1 MPTRFAVM
9 TLVILAGLVLA
20 GIVEAQDPR
29 RLVIGMPVT
38 PPNLPHIGVY
48 VAKEL
53 GYFDEQGIN
62 VELTAFESGLQS
74 LRGGV
79 AGGLDIVGA
88 SSEPIITGISRGAK
102 IRSIF
107 SYAHRLTVVM
117 AAQESIRP
125 ISRGRSRGGKTRS
138 ILSFVHTLAVLG
150 APQDTTRRP
159 ADLRGK
165 NLGIQDVGAFR
176 EVMTRAVLHSAG
188 LTPQDVN
195 YVPVASAGYIAA
207 LTANKIDTAIL
218 HIDQAY
224 MARTKKASLHPLVS
238 LWEVMPSYWYGTFST
253 TEELLRK
260 DSDLLA
266 RAVAAIIK
274 AHRFMY
280 RNKERT
286 LDLASKH
293 TGYPKEVLGP
303 AYDAL
308 AAAKVWPVNDG
319 MPAEMVQVTINKM
332 VEIGLLK
339 ENEKPKVEHVVD
351 RGPANA
357 ALAKLGR
364 WTDDSGWK

>member
-9 TLVILAGLVLA
+9 TLVMLAGLALA
-20 GIVEAQDPR
+20 GIVEAQAPR
-29 RLVIGMPVT
+29 RTLVIGMPVT

-48 VAKEL
+48 IAKEL

-62 VELTAFESGLQS
+62 VELTGFESGLQS

-88 SSEPIITGISRGAK
+88 SSEPIITVISRGAK

-117 AAQESIRP
+117 AAQESI
-125 ISRGRSRGGKTRS
+125 
-138 ILSFVHTLAVLG
+138 
-150 APQDTTRRP
+150 RRP

-195 YVPVASAGYIAA
+195 YVPVASAGYIAS
-207 LTANKIDTAIL
+207 LISNKIDTAIL

-224 MARTKKASLHPLVS
+224 MARSKKASLHPLIP
-238 LWEVMPSYWYGTFST
+238 LWEIMPNYWYGTFST
-253 TEELLRK
+253 NEELLRK
-260 DSDLLA
+260 EPDLLA
-266 RAVAAIIK
+266 RAVAAIIR
-274 AHRFMY
+274 AHRFIY

-293 TGYPKEVLGP
+293 TGYPKEVLSP

-319 MPAEMVQVTINKM
+319 MPAEMVDVTINKL

-339 ENEKPKVEHVVD
+339 ENEKPKAEQVVD

-364 WTDDSGWK
+364 WTDDAAWK

>member
-1 MPTRFAVM
+1 M
-9 TLVILAGLVLA
+9 TIVILAALAPA
-20 GIVEAQDPR
+20 GISVAQAPR
-29 RLVIGMPVT
+29 RTLVIGMPVT
-38 PPNLPHIGVY
+38 PPNLPHLGVY
-48 VAKEL
+48 VAKDL
-53 GYFDEQGIN
+53 GYFDEEGIN
-62 VELTAFESGLQS
+62 LELAAFESGLQS

-79 AGGLDIVGA
+79 SGSVDILGA
-88 SSEPIITGISRGAK
+88 SSEPVIAAISRGAK

-117 AAQESIRP
+117 AAQESIR
-125 ISRGRSRGGKTRS
+125 
-138 ILSFVHTLAVLG
+138 
-150 APQDTTRRP
+150 RP

-165 NLGIQDVGAFR
+165 NVGIQEVGAFR

-188 LTPQDVN
+188 LTQQDVN
-195 YVPVASAGYIAA
+195 YVPVSSAGYITA
-207 LTANKIDTAIL
+207 LIGNKIDTAIL

-224 MARTKKASLHPLVS
+224 MARTKKASLHPLVP
-238 LWEVMPSYWYGTFST
+238 LWEIMPSYWYGTFST

>member
-1 MPTRFAVM
+1 MEMSRTIT
-9 TLVILAGLVLA
+9 TLIILATLA
-20 GIVEAQDPR
+20 TTSIAGAQTPR

-48 VAKEL
+48 IAKDL

-88 SSEPIITGISRGAK
+88 SSEPIITVISRGAR

-117 AAQESIRP
+117 AAQEGI
-125 ISRGRSRGGKTRS
+125 
-138 ILSFVHTLAVLG
+138 
-150 APQDTTRRP
+150 RRP

-176 EVMTRAVLHSAG
+176 EVMTRAVLHSVG

-195 YVPVASAGYIAA
+195 YVPVASAGYISA
-207 LTANKIDTAIL
+207 LIANKIDTAIL
-218 HIDQAY
+218 HIDQAH
-224 MARTKKASLHPLVS
+224 MARTKKASIHALIP
-238 LWEVMPSYWYGTFST
+238 LWEVMPNYWYGTFST
-253 TEELLRK
+253 NEDLLRK
-260 DSDLLA
+260 EPDLLA

-293 TGYPKEVLGP
+293 TGYPKEVLSP

-319 MPAEMVQVTINKM
+319 MPAEMVDVTIRKL

-339 ENEKPKVEHVVD
+339 ENEKPKAEQVVD

-364 WTDDSGWK
+364 WTDDPAWR

>member
-9 TLVILAGLVLA
+9 TLVSLAGLVLA
-20 GIVEAQDPR
+20 GIVEAQTPR
-29 RLVIGMPVT
+29 RTLVIGMPVT

-88 SSEPIITGISRGAK
+88 SSEPIITVISRGAK

-117 AAQESIRP
+117 AAQESI
-125 ISRGRSRGGKTRS
+125 
-138 ILSFVHTLAVLG
+138 
-150 APQDTTRRP
+150 RRP

-195 YVPVASAGYIAA
+195 YVPVASAGYIAS
-207 LTANKIDTAIL
+207 LISNKIDTAIL

-224 MARTKKASLHPLVS
+224 MARTKKASLHPLVP
-238 LWEVMPSYWYGTFST
+238 LWEIMPNYWYGTFST
-253 TEELLRK
+253 NEELLRK
-260 DSDLLA
+260 EPDLLS
-266 RAVAAIIK
+266 RAVAAIIR
-274 AHRFMY
+274 AHRFIY

-286 LDLASKH
+286 LELASKH
-293 TGYPKEVLGP
+293 TGYPKEVLSP
-303 AYDAL
+303 
-308 AAAKVWPVNDG
+308 
-319 MPAEMVQVTINKM
+319 MVDVTINKL

-339 ENEKPKVEHVVD
+339 ENEKPKAEQVVD

-364 WTDDSGWK
+364 WTDDAAWK

>member
-1 MPTRFAVM
+1 MRTLLAVV
-9 TLVILAGLVLA
+9 TLITLATLASA
-20 GIVEAQDPR
+20 GIVGAQTPR
-29 RLVIGMPVT
+29 RTLVIGMPVT
-38 PPNLPHIGVY
+38 PPNLPHVGVY
-48 VAKEL
+48 IAKEL
-53 GYFDEQGIN
+53 GYFDEEGIN
-62 VELTAFESGLQS
+62 VELAAFESGLQS

-88 SSEPIITGISRGAK
+88 SSEPVITVISRGTK

-117 AAQESIRP
+117 AAQESIRK
-125 ISRGRSRGGKTRS
+125 ST
-138 ILSFVHTLAVLG
+138 
-150 APQDTTRRP
+150 
-159 ADLRGK
+159 DLRGK
-165 NLGIQDVGAFR
+165 NLGIQEVGAFR

-195 YVPVASAGYIAA
+195 YVPVSSAGYIAA

-224 MARTKKASLHPLVS
+224 MARTKRASLHSLVP
-238 LWEVMPSYWYGTFST
+238 LWEIMPSYWYGTFSAN
-253 TEELLRK
+253 EELLRK
-260 DSDLLA
+260 EPDLLA

-293 TGYPKEVLGP
+293 TGYPKEVLSP

-319 MPAEMVQVTINKM
+319 MPAEMVEVTINKM

-339 ENEKPKVEHVVD
+339 ENEKPKVEQVVD

-357 ALAKLGR
+357 AVAKLGR

>member
-1 MPTRFAVM
+1 MSQRHRASVLAVM
-9 TLVILAGLVLA
+9 TIVILAALAPA
-20 GIVEAQDPR
+20 GITVAQAPR
-29 RLVIGMPVT
+29 RTLVIGMPVT
-38 PPNLPHIGVY
+38 PPNLPHLGVY
-48 VAKEL
+48 VAKDL
-53 GYFDEQGIN
+53 GYFDEEGIN
-62 VELTAFESGLQS
+62 LELAAFESGLQS

-79 AGGLDIVGA
+79 SGSVDILGA
-88 SSEPIITGISRGAK
+88 SSEPVIAAISRGAK

-117 AAQESIRP
+117 AAQES
-125 ISRGRSRGGKTRS
+125 
-138 ILSFVHTLAVLG
+138 V
-150 APQDTTRRP
+150 RRP

-165 NLGIQDVGAFR
+165 NLGIQEVGAFR

-188 LTPQDVN
+188 LTQQDVN
-195 YVPVASAGYIAA
+195 YVPVSSAGYITA
-207 LTANKIDTAIL
+207 LIGNKIDTAIL

-224 MARTKKASLHPLVS
+224 MARTKKASLHPLVP
-238 LWEVMPSYWYGTFST
+238 LWEIMPSYWYGTFST

-280 RNKERT
+280 CNKERT

>member
-1 MPTRFAVM
+1 MRQRHRASVLAVM
-9 TLVILAGLVLA
+9 TIVILAALAPA
-20 GIVEAQDPR
+20 GISVAQAPR
-29 RLVIGMPVT
+29 RTLVIGMPVT
-38 PPNLPHIGVY
+38 PPNLPHLGVY
-48 VAKEL
+48 VAKDL
-53 GYFDEQGIN
+53 GYFDEEGIN
-62 VELTAFESGLQS
+62 LELAAFESGLQS

-79 AGGLDIVGA
+79 SGSVDILGA
-88 SSEPIITGISRGAK
+88 SSEPVINAISRGAK

-117 AAQESIRP
+117 AAQESIR
-125 ISRGRSRGGKTRS
+125 
-138 ILSFVHTLAVLG
+138 
-150 APQDTTRRP
+150 RP

-165 NLGIQDVGAFR
+165 NLGIQEVGAFR

-188 LTPQDVN
+188 LTQQDVN
-195 YVPVASAGYIAA
+195 YVPVSSAGYITA
-207 LTANKIDTAIL
+207 LIGNKIDTAIL

-224 MARTKKASLHPLVS
+224 MARTKKASLHPLVP
-238 LWEVMPSYWYGTFST
+238 LWEIMPSYWYGTFST

-266 RAVAAIIK
+266 RAVTAVIK

>member
-1 MPTRFAVM
+1 MGALRAIVILIILA
-9 TLVILAGLVLA
+9 TLVPASIAS
-20 GIVEAQDPR
+20 AQSSR

-74 LRGGV
+74 LRGGI

-88 SSEPIITGISRGAK
+88 SSEPIITVISRGAK

-117 AAQESIRP
+117 AAQESI
-125 ISRGRSRGGKTRS
+125 
-138 ILSFVHTLAVLG
+138 
-150 APQDTTRRP
+150 QRP

-188 LTPQDVN
+188 LTAQDVN
-195 YVPVASAGYIAA
+195 YVPVASAGYIAS
-207 LTANKIDTAIL
+207 LISNKIDTAIL

-224 MARTKKASLHPLVS
+224 MARTKKASLHPLVP
-238 LWEVMPSYWYGTFST
+238 LWEIMPNYWYGTFSAN
-253 TEELLRK
+253 EELLRK
-260 DSDLLA
+260 EPDLLS
-266 RAVAAIIK
+266 RAVAAIIN

-280 RNKERT
+280 RNKDRT
-286 LDLASKH
+286 LELASKH
-293 TGYPKEVLGP
+293 TGYPKEVLSP

-319 MPAEMVQVTINKM
+319 MPADMVEVTINKL

-339 ENEKPKVEHVVD
+339 ETEKPKAEQVVD

-364 WTDDSGWK
+364 WTDDPSWK

>member
-1 MPTRFAVM
+1 M
-9 TLVILAGLVLA
+9 TLVVLTTLASAAIA
-20 GIVEAQDPR
+20 GAQVPR
-29 RLVIGMPVT
+29 RTLVIGMPVT
-38 PPNLPHIGVY
+38 PPNLPHLGVY
-48 VAKEL
+48 VAKDL
-53 GYFDEQGIN
+53 GYFNDEGIT
-62 VELTAFESGLQS
+62 VDVAGFESGLQS

-79 AGGLDIVGA
+79 AGGVDILGA
-88 SSEPIITGISRGAK
+88 SSEPVIRAINRGAK

-117 AAQESIRP
+117 VAQ
-125 ISRGRSRGGKTRS
+125 
-138 ILSFVHTLAVLG
+138 G
-150 APQDTTRRP
+150 AIRRP

-165 NLGIQDVGAFR
+165 NLGIQEVGAFR
-176 EVMTRAVLHSAG
+176 EVMTQAVLKSAG
-188 LTPQDVN
+188 LTPQDVH
-195 YVPVASAGYIAA
+195 YIPVSSAGYIPA
-207 LTANKIDTAIL
+207 LIGDKIDTAIL

-238 LWEVMPSYWYGTFST
+238 LWEVMPSYWYGTFCA

-260 DSDLLA
+260 DPDLFA

-280 RNKERT
+280 RNKDRT

-293 TGYPKEVLGP
+293 TGYPKEVLSP

-319 MPAEMVQVTINKM
+319 MPAEMVEVTISKM
-332 VEIGLLK
+332 VEIGLLR
-339 ENEKPKVEHVVD
+339 ENERPKVEQVVD
-351 RGPANA
+351 RGPTNA

-364 WTDDSGWK
+364 WTDDPGWK

>member
-1 MPTRFAVM
+1 M
-9 TLVILAGLVLA
+9 TIVILAALAPA
-20 GIVEAQDPR
+20 GITVAQAPR
-29 RLVIGMPVT
+29 RTLVIGMPVT
-38 PPNLPHIGVY
+38 PPNLPHLGVY
-48 VAKEL
+48 VAKDL
-53 GYFDEQGIN
+53 GYFDEEGIN
-62 VELTAFESGLQS
+62 LELAAFESGLQS

-79 AGGLDIVGA
+79 SGSVDILGA
-88 SSEPIITGISRGAK
+88 SSEPVINVISRGAK

-117 AAQESIRP
+117 AAQESIR
-125 ISRGRSRGGKTRS
+125 
-138 ILSFVHTLAVLG
+138 
-150 APQDTTRRP
+150 RP

-165 NLGIQDVGAFR
+165 NLGIQEVGAFR

-188 LTPQDVN
+188 LTQQDVN
-195 YVPVASAGYIAA
+195 YVPVSSAGYITA
-207 LTANKIDTAIL
+207 LIGNKIDTAIL

-224 MARTKKASLHPLVS
+224 MARTKKASLHPLVP
-238 LWEVMPSYWYGTFST
+238 LWEIMPSYWYGTFST

-266 RAVAAIIK
+266 RAVAVIIK

-339 ENEKPKVEHVVD
+339 ENEKPKVEQVVD

>member
-1 MPTRFAVM
+1 MRMRLAVM
-9 TLVILAGLVLA
+9 MLLVLSVLEA
-20 GIVEAQDPR
+20 VGGAEAQVLR

-38 PPNLPHIGVY
+38 PPNLPHVGVY
-48 VAKEL
+48 IAKEL

-74 LRGGV
+74 LRGGI

-88 SSEPIITGISRGAK
+88 SSEPIITAISRGAK

-117 AAQESIRP
+117 AAQESIR
-125 ISRGRSRGGKTRS
+125 T
-138 ILSFVHTLAVLG
+138 
-150 APQDTTRRP
+150 P

-165 NLGIQDVGAFR
+165 NLGIQEVGAFR
-176 EVMTRAVLHSAG
+176 EVMTKAVLQNVG
-188 LTPQDVN
+188 LTPQDLN
-195 YVPVASAGYIAA
+195 YIPVASAGYISA
-207 LTANKIDTAIL
+207 LISNKIDTAIL

-224 MARTKKASLHPLVS
+224 MARTKKASIHPLVP
-238 LWEVMPSYWYGTFST
+238 LWEVMPRYWYGTFST
-253 TEELLRK
+253 NEELLRK
-260 DSDLLA
+260 EPDLFA
-266 RAVAAIIK
+266 RAIAAIIK

-280 RNKERT
+280 REKERT
-286 LDLASKH
+286 LDMASKH
-293 TGYPKEVLGP
+293 TGYPKEVLSP

-319 MPAEMVQVTINKM
+319 MPSEMVDVTINKL

-339 ENEKPKVEHVVD
+339 ENEKPKVEQVVD

-364 WTDDSGWK
+364 WTDNPNWK

>member
-1 MPTRFAVM
+1 MRQQHRASVLAFM
-9 TLVILAGLVLA
+9 TIVILAALAPA
-20 GIVEAQDPR
+20 GITVAQAPR
-29 RLVIGMPVT
+29 RTLVIGMPVT
-38 PPNLPHIGVY
+38 PPNLPHLGVY
-48 VAKEL
+48 VAKDL
-53 GYFDEQGIN
+53 GYFDEEGIN
-62 VELTAFESGLQS
+62 LELAAFESGLQS

-79 AGGLDIVGA
+79 SGSVDILGA
-88 SSEPIITGISRGAK
+88 SSEPVIAAISRGAK
-102 IRSIF
+102 IRSVF

-117 AAQESIRP
+117 AAQESIR
-125 ISRGRSRGGKTRS
+125 
-138 ILSFVHTLAVLG
+138 
-150 APQDTTRRP
+150 RP

-165 NLGIQDVGAFR
+165 NLGIQEVGAFR

-188 LTPQDVN
+188 LTQQDVN
-195 YVPVASAGYIAA
+195 YVPVSSAGYITA
-207 LTANKIDTAIL
+207 LIGNKIDTAIL

-224 MARTKKASLHPLVS
+224 MARTKKASLHPLVP
-238 LWEVMPSYWYGTFST
+238 LWEIMPSYWYGTFST

-339 ENEKPKVEHVVD
+339 ENEKPKVEQVVD

>member
-1 MPTRFAVM
+1 M
-9 TLVILAGLVLA
+9 TIVILAALAPA
-20 GIVEAQDPR
+20 GITVAQVPR
-29 RLVIGMPVT
+29 RTLVIGMPVT
-38 PPNLPHIGVY
+38 PPNLPHLGVY
-48 VAKEL
+48 VAKDL
-53 GYFDEQGIN
+53 GYFDEEGIN
-62 VELTAFESGLQS
+62 LELAAFESGLQS

-79 AGGLDIVGA
+79 SGSVDILGA
-88 SSEPIITGISRGAK
+88 SSEPVINAISRGAK

-117 AAQESIRP
+117 AAQES
-125 ISRGRSRGGKTRS
+125 
-138 ILSFVHTLAVLG
+138 V
-150 APQDTTRRP
+150 RRP

-165 NLGIQDVGAFR
+165 NLGIQEVGAFR

-188 LTPQDVN
+188 LTQQDVN
-195 YVPVASAGYIAA
+195 YVPVSSAGYITA
-207 LTANKIDTAIL
+207 LIGNKIDTAIL

-224 MARTKKASLHPLVS
+224 MARTKKASLHPLVP
-238 LWEVMPSYWYGTFST
+238 LWEIMPSYWYGTFST

>member
-1 MPTRFAVM
+1 MRMRRAIT
-9 TLVILAGLVLA
+9 TLIILAALA
-20 GIVEAQDPR
+20 PASIAAAQSSR

-38 PPNLPHIGVY
+38 PPNLPHVGVY
-48 VAKEL
+48 IAKEL

-62 VELTAFESGLQS
+62 VELTAFESGIQS

-88 SSEPIITGISRGAK
+88 SSEPIITAISRGAK
-102 IRSIF
+102 MRSIF

-117 AAQESIRP
+117 AAQESIR
-125 ISRGRSRGGKTRS
+125 R
-138 ILSFVHTLAVLG
+138 A
-150 APQDTTRRP
+150 
-159 ADLRGK
+159 ADLRGR

-188 LTPQDVN
+188 LSPQDVN

-207 LTANKIDTAIL
+207 LVSNKIDTAIL

-224 MARTKKASLHPLVS
+224 MARAKKASLHPLIP
-238 LWEVMPSYWYGTFST
+238 LWEVMPNYWYGTFT
-253 TEELLRK
+253 ANEELIRK
-260 DSDLLA
+260 EPDLLS
-266 RAVAAIIK
+266 RAVAAIIR

-293 TGYPKEVLGP
+293 TGYPKEVLSP

-319 MPAEMVQVTINKM
+319 MPAEMVDVTINKL

-339 ENEKPKVEHVVD
+339 ENEKPKVEQVVD
-351 RGPANA
+351 RGPANT

-364 WTDDSGWK
+364 WTDDTAWK

>member
-1 MPTRFAVM
+1 MRTRLAII
-9 TLVILAGLVLA
+9 TLIILAALA
-20 GIVEAQDPR
+20 PVGIAQAQAPR

-38 PPNLPHIGVY
+38 PPNLPHVGVY
-48 VAKEL
+48 IAKEL

-62 VELTAFESGLQS
+62 VELTAFESGVQS

-88 SSEPIITGISRGAK
+88 SSEPIITVISRGAK
-102 IRSIF
+102 MRSIF
-107 SYAHRLTVVM
+107 SYAHKLTVVM
-117 AAQESIRP
+117 AAQESI
-125 ISRGRSRGGKTRS
+125 
-138 ILSFVHTLAVLG
+138 
-150 APQDTTRRP
+150 RRP

-195 YVPVASAGYIAA
+195 YVPVASAGYISA
-207 LTANKIDTAIL
+207 LISNKIDTAIL

-224 MARTKKASLHPLVS
+224 MARAKKASLHPLVP
-238 LWEVMPSYWYGTFST
+238 LWEVMPNYWYGTFST
-253 TEELLRK
+253 NEELLRK
-260 DSDLLA
+260 EPDLLA

-280 RNKERT
+280 REKERT

-293 TGYPKEVLGP
+293 TGYPKEVLSP

-319 MPAEMVQVTINKM
+319 MPAEMVEVTINKM

-339 ENEKPKVEHVVD
+339 ENEKPKAEQVVA
-351 RGPANA
+351 RGPANS

-364 WTDDSGWK
+364 WTDDPAWK

>member
-1 MPTRFAVM
+1 M
-9 TLVILAGLVLA
+9 TIVILAALAPA
-20 GIVEAQDPR
+20 GITVAQAPR
-29 RLVIGMPVT
+29 RTLVIGMPVT
-38 PPNLPHIGVY
+38 PPNLPHLGVY
-48 VAKEL
+48 VAKDL
-53 GYFDEQGIN
+53 GYFEEEGIN
-62 VELTAFESGLQS
+62 LELAAFESGLQS

-79 AGGLDIVGA
+79 SGSVDILGA
-88 SSEPIITGISRGAK
+88 SSEPVIAAISRGAK

-117 AAQESIRP
+117 AAQESIR
-125 ISRGRSRGGKTRS
+125 
-138 ILSFVHTLAVLG
+138 
-150 APQDTTRRP
+150 RP

-165 NLGIQDVGAFR
+165 NLGIQEVGAFR

-188 LTPQDVN
+188 LTQQDVN
-195 YVPVASAGYIAA
+195 YVPVSSAGYITA
-207 LTANKIDTAIL
+207 LIGNKIDTAIL

-224 MARTKKASLHPLVS
+224 MARTKKASLHPLVP
-238 LWEVMPSYWYGTFST
+238 LWEIMPSYWYGTFST

>member
-1 MPTRFAVM
+1 MRQRHRASVLAVM
-9 TLVILAGLVLA
+9 TIVILAALAPA
-20 GIVEAQDPR
+20 GISVAQAPR
-29 RLVIGMPVT
+29 RTLVIGMPVT
-38 PPNLPHIGVY
+38 PPNLPHLGVY
-48 VAKEL
+48 VAKDL
-53 GYFDEQGIN
+53 GYFDEEGIN
-62 VELTAFESGLQS
+62 LELAAFESGLQS

-79 AGGLDIVGA
+79 SGSVDILGA
-88 SSEPIITGISRGAK
+88 SSEPVIAAISRGAK

-117 AAQESIRP
+117 AAQESIR
-125 ISRGRSRGGKTRS
+125 
-138 ILSFVHTLAVLG
+138 
-150 APQDTTRRP
+150 RP

-165 NLGIQDVGAFR
+165 NVGIQEVGAFR

-188 LTPQDVN
+188 LTQQDVN
-195 YVPVASAGYIAA
+195 YVPVSSAGYITA
-207 LTANKIDTAIL
+207 LIGNKIDTAIL

-224 MARTKKASLHPLVS
+224 MARTKKASLHPLVP
-238 LWEVMPSYWYGTFST
+238 LWEIMPSYWYGTFST

-339 ENEKPKVEHVVD
+339 ENEKPKVEQVVD

>member
-1 MPTRFAVM
+1 MRQRHRASVLAVM
-9 TLVILAGLVLA
+9 TIVILAALAPA
-20 GIVEAQDPR
+20 GISVAQAPR
-29 RLVIGMPVT
+29 RTLVIGMPVT
-38 PPNLPHIGVY
+38 PPNLPHLGVY
-48 VAKEL
+48 VAKDL
-53 GYFDEQGIN
+53 GYFDEEGIN
-62 VELTAFESGLQS
+62 LELAAFESGLQS

-79 AGGLDIVGA
+79 SGSVDILGA
-88 SSEPIITGISRGAK
+88 SSEPVIAAISRGAK

-117 AAQESIRP
+117 AAQESIR
-125 ISRGRSRGGKTRS
+125 K
-138 ILSFVHTLAVLG
+138 
-150 APQDTTRRP
+150 P

-165 NLGIQDVGAFR
+165 NLGIQEVGAFR

-188 LTPQDVN
+188 LTQQDVN
-195 YVPVASAGYIAA
+195 YVPVSSAGYITA
-207 LTANKIDTAIL
+207 LIGNKIDTAIL

-224 MARTKKASLHPLVS
+224 MARTKKASLHPLVP
-238 LWEVMPSYWYGTFST
+238 LWEIMPSYWYGTFST

-319 MPAEMVQVTINKM
+319 MPTEMVQVTINKM

>member
-1 MPTRFAVM
+1 MRQRHRASVLAVM
-9 TLVILAGLVLA
+9 TIVILAALAPA
-20 GIVEAQDPR
+20 GITVAQAPR
-29 RLVIGMPVT
+29 RTLVIGMPVT
-38 PPNLPHIGVY
+38 PPNLPHLGVY
-48 VAKEL
+48 VAKDL
-53 GYFDEQGIN
+53 GYFDEEGIN
-62 VELTAFESGLQS
+62 LELAAFESGLQS

-79 AGGLDIVGA
+79 SGSVDILGA
-88 SSEPIITGISRGAK
+88 SSEPVIAAISRGAK

-117 AAQESIRP
+117 AAQESIR
-125 ISRGRSRGGKTRS
+125 
-138 ILSFVHTLAVLG
+138 
-150 APQDTTRRP
+150 RP

-165 NLGIQDVGAFR
+165 NVGIQEVGAFR

-188 LTPQDVN
+188 LTQQDVN
-195 YVPVASAGYIAA
+195 YVPVSSAGYITA
-207 LTANKIDTAIL
+207 LIGNKIDTAIL

-224 MARTKKASLHPLVS
+224 MARTKKASLHPLVP
-238 LWEVMPSYWYGTFST
+238 LWEIMPSYWYGTFST

>member
-1 MPTRFAVM
+1 MQTRLAII
-9 TLVILAGLVLA
+9 TLVLLAALVA
-20 GIVEAQDPR
+20 ADIAKAQGPR
-29 RLVIGMPVT
+29 RLVIGMPVP

-48 VAKEL
+48 IAKEL
-53 GYFDEQGIN
+53 GYFDEEGIN
-62 VELTAFESGLQS
+62 VELAAFESGLQS

-88 SSEPIITGISRGAK
+88 SSEPVITVISRGTK

-117 AAQESIRP
+117 AAQESIR
-125 ISRGRSRGGKTRS
+125 
-138 ILSFVHTLAVLG
+138 
-150 APQDTTRRP
+150 RP

-165 NLGIQDVGAFR
+165 NLGIQEVGAFR

-188 LTPQDVN
+188 LTQQDVN
-195 YVPVASAGYIAA
+195 YVPVSSAGYITA
-207 LTANKIDTAIL
+207 LIGNKIDTAIL

-224 MARTKKASLHPLVS
+224 MARTKKASLHPLVP
-238 LWEVMPSYWYGTFST
+238 LWEIMPSYWYGTFST

>member
-1 MPTRFAVM
+1 MRQRHRASVLAVM
-9 TLVILAGLVLA
+9 TIVILAALAPA
-20 GIVEAQDPR
+20 GITVAQAPR
-29 RLVIGMPVT
+29 RTLVIGMPVT
-38 PPNLPHIGVY
+38 PPNLPHLGVY
-48 VAKEL
+48 VAKDL
-53 GYFDEQGIN
+53 GYFDEEGIN
-62 VELTAFESGLQS
+62 LELAAFESGLQS

-79 AGGLDIVGA
+79 SGSVDILGA
-88 SSEPIITGISRGAK
+88 SSEPVINAISRGAK

-117 AAQESIRP
+117 AAQES
-125 ISRGRSRGGKTRS
+125 
-138 ILSFVHTLAVLG
+138 V
-150 APQDTTRRP
+150 RRP

-165 NLGIQDVGAFR
+165 NLGIQEVGAFR

-188 LTPQDVN
+188 LTQQDVN
-195 YVPVASAGYIAA
+195 YVPVSSAGYITA
-207 LTANKIDTAIL
+207 LIGNKIDTAIL

-224 MARTKKASLHPLVS
+224 MARTKKASLHPLVP
-238 LWEVMPSYWYGTFST
+238 LWEIMPSYWYGTFST